1 MDIVAHGLWV
11 GMGVAVAAR
20 RWKINPG
27 TAVATVAMA
36 VLPGLAL
43 PRPLQGGALFE
54 KDGVAVLSAYA
65 TASPGTEPAMSPL
78 IALFDAPSA
87 LRHAQRCHRGCG
99 HASGVGPLAPADS
112 ISRSSS
118 LIAVT

>member
-1 MDIVAHGLWV
+1 MDIVAHGLWA
-11 GMGVAVAAR
+11 GIGVAVAAQ
-20 RWKINPG
+20 RWEISPG

-36 VLPGLAL
+36 VLPDLAQLL
-43 PRPLQGGALFE
+43 PMQGGALFE
-54 KDGVAVLSAYA
+54 KDRVAVLSAYA
-65 TASPGTEPAMSPL
+65 TSSPGTEPAMSPL